1 MTSCY
6 RDESFFSYNYLMV
19 TDKIKTL
26 AITKARVA
34 ELEKSIATELNRE
47 LSALPG
53 RYGFDSLPTFFEAV
67 KAASRGKAHPAS
79 RAKSAAGGRGG
90 SKRRKRAVIT
100 AETKS
105 KVKSLVESGKTGAE
119 IAKAVGISL
128 PSVQNIKKD
137 LGLVK
142 ARK

>member
-1 MTSCY
+1 
-6 RDESFFSYNYLMV
+6 MV
-19 TDKIKTL
+19 TDKLKTL

-47 LSALPG
+47 LSALPAK
-53 RYGFDSLPTFFEAV
+53 YGFDNLPAFFDAV
-67 KAASRGKAHPAS
+67 KAASRGKVRGQAKPAI
-79 RAKSAAGGRGG
+79 AAGGK
-90 SKRRKRAVIT
+90 KRRKRAVIT
-100 AETKS
+100 TETKS

-119 IAKAVGISL
+119 IAKLVGISL
-128 PSVQNIKKD
+128 PSVQNIKKS